1 VAQKQADQF
10 RCLVADIGGTNL
22 RVATTGRD
30 TLDALETYSSEQ
42 VSDPGQVL
50 ADYAAKAGGI
60 SCAVVAVAG
69 PVAGERFSLTNRDW
83 SCSLGELKKLLR
95 MEQVVV
101 VNDFAAMAR
110 SVTGL
115 SKDDLIPVRAG
126 EAVAD
131 GNVLVC
137 GPGTGFGVSVLVP
150 GEGGRAI
157 ASEAGHM
164 RLGATSEEEFDALA
178 KLRGGEEPPAIEHVL
193 SGRGLVALDRALNGS
208 ERKPADILSTA
219 DSDAGAARTL
229 RLFMRIFGRTV
240 GDLAL
245 AFDARGGIFIG
256 GGLGLALRPFYY
268 AMPEFLAAYEQ
279 HEPYADR
286 LRKIPI
292 SLIAHPY
299 PGLIGAAE
307 IARRLF
313 GECNRREVW

>member
-1 VAQKQADQF
+1 MAQKQADHF

-22 RVATTGRD
+22 RVATAGRGS
-30 TLDALETYSSEQ
+30 LDALQTYSSDQ
-42 VSDPGQVL
+42 VSDPGEVL
-50 ADYAAKAGGI
+50 ADYAAKASEIGQ
-60 SCAVVAVAG
+60 AVIAVAG

-83 SCSLGELKKLLR
+83 SSSSDELKRLLR
-95 MEQVVV
+95 MERVVI

-115 SKDDLIPVRAG
+115 AKEDFVPVRAG

-164 RLGATSEEEFDALA
+164 RLGATNADEFDVFA
-178 KLRGGEEPPAIEHVL
+178 KMRRAEEPLAIEHVL
-193 SGRGLVALDRALNGS
+193 SGRGIVALDHAANGTQ
-208 ERKPADILSTA
+208 RTPADIVTA
-219 DSDAGAARTL
+219 GNQESDRTL
-229 RLFMRIFGRTV
+229 RMFMNILGRIV

-256 GGLGLALRPFYY
+256 GGLGLALRPFY
-268 AMPEFLAAYEQ
+268 AMPEFHAAYEQ

-286 LRKIPI
+286 LRRIPI

-313 GECNRREVW
+313 DR